1 MRVLEYNKV
10 QCRKVQHATQ
20 HNTTKHEAKQK
31 DNVPVNILVAE
42 GSSNDVT
49 IGAKFMPV
57 ILLSDAFM
65 SSPWPEDS
73 YNNKK
78 TRRQS

>member
-20 HNTTKHEAKQK
+20 LNTTQHITTKYEAQQ
-31 DNVPVNILVAE
+31 NITVPVNILVAE

-49 IGAKFMPV
+49 IGAKLMPDK
-57 ILLSDAFM
+57 LLTDVFM
-65 SSPWPEDS
+65 SSPWPGDS
-73 YNNKK
+73 
-78 TRRQS
+78 